1 MGPMPFQHT
10 STHCMDE
17 LVIMRAFRVQ
27 AELWEAAKAKAK
39 RQGVDLSHV
48 LRRKLREYVNE
59 GD

>member
-1 MGPMPFQHT
+1 M
-10 STHCMDE
+10 
-17 LVIMRAFRVQ
+17 IMRAFRVQ